1 MELKKLISV
10 SMFAAIIGALE
21 VVPLILYLQDYRLY
35 PFVCKP

>member
-10 SMFAAIIGALE
+10 SMFVE

-35 PFVCKP
+35 PFVCKH